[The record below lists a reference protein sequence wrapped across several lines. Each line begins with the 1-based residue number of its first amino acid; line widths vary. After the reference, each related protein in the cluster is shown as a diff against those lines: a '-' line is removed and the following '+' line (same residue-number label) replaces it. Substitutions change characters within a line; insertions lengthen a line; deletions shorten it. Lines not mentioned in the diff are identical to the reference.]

1 MVTEGSYRIQS
12 LARGLSIVSEVAAS
26 DGELTAAE
34 LSRRIGVSPQT
45 TYHLLHTLRQV
56 GYVEQDASQRYRLGS
71 AIPPLIEGYERQF
84 TPPEAAVRRLK
95 KLGAATRET
104 CSLSTWSGDD
114 VMLIAQEPG
123 DHTVRVADVQVG
135 QRGALHAR
143 AAGKILLAR
152 ADPEKRDRIL
162 KDLHLKKFTENTIT
176 RRATL
181 EKELE
186 RATANGWTMDDE
198 EFIHGLTCM
207 AAPFEYNGTDFAL
220 AILAPTDRLKANS
233 ETYRAALVQATQ
245 T

>member
-1 MVTEGSYRIQS
+1 MAEGSFRIQS
-12 LARGLSIVSEVAAS
+12 LARGLAIVSEVAAS

-84 TPPEAAVRRLK
+84 TPPEAALRRLK
-95 KLGAATRET
+95 KLRGTTRET
-104 CSLSTWSGDD
+104 CSLSAWSGDD
-114 VMLIAQEPG
+114 VVLIAQEPG

-135 QRGALHAR
+135 QRGAVHAR

-152 ADPEKRDRIL
+152 ADAEKRDRIL

-181 EKELE
+181 ERELE
-186 RATANGWTMDDE
+186 RAAADGWTMDDE
-198 EFIHGLTCM
+198 EFIPGLSCV
-207 AAPFEYNGTDFAL
+207 AASFDYNGTDFAL
-220 AILAPTDRLKANS
+220 TILAPTDRLKGNS
-233 ETYRAALVQATQ
+233 EPYLAALVQATRP
-245 T
+245 